1 MNQGGINMTYQAYT
15 EQDIRNAMAVGLD
28 SLTKLARV
36 RLKTRWKQMPLNK
49 RCDAARALVNMNAV
63 AKKPEAYFSRAATQQ
78 AWNKRANEY
87 AQEKNLKNA
96 SDAYY
101 IVQDPTGV
109 VWNSVAGAFFD
120 GNGSDYYNFCE
131 LIQNWEYNNIKGLY
145 ADKILNLAKAYKNKL
160 ELASANNFA
169 RPFVEIKQAFQR

>member
-36 RLKTRWKQMPLNK
+36 KLKTRWKQMSLK
-49 RCDAARALVNMNAV
+49 ERCDAARALVNMNAV
-63 AKKPEAYFSRAATQQ
+63 AKKPEDYFSRAATQQ

-87 AQEKNLKNA
+87 AQEKNLKDV
-96 SDAYY
+96 SGAYY
-101 IVQDPTGV
+101 IVQDPTGL
-109 VWNSVAGAFFD
+109 VWDSATGAFFD
-120 GNGSDYYNFCE
+120 GNGSDYYNFCR
-131 LIQNWEYNNIKGLY
+131 LIQNWEYNNIKGVY
-145 ADKILNLAKAYKNKL
+145 ADEILNLAKVYTNKL
-160 ELASANNFA
+160 ELVSANGFA